1 MADQKP
7 YSSRDMERYFND
19 PQYRRS
25 ILAAGKGWFH
35 RNSKLAF
42 ALLGLFLVS
51 CGWYGF
57 HVVDGL
63 PSLEQLENPLLEIST
78 QIYSA
83 DGEVLD
89 QFSIKNR
96 TPVTLDQLPPGLTE
110 ALIATEDKQFYNHWG
125 VNASRFVRQMII
137 NVVTFRQAGAS
148 TVTQQ
153 LARNLYKLKGTEES
167 LFDKI
172 TRKIREFIT
181 SVQIERNFTKRE
193 ILELYL
199 NESYFGRSAY
209 GIESAAQI
217 YFKKTASQLKAA
229 EFTLLVGMLKGPNY
243 YDPLTHLDR
252 ALERRDLV
260 ISQMVGD
267 GVLSEEQASWVRSDT
282 LGFHIPDPDLRQG
295 VAPHF
300 VEWVRRQLVV
310 KSRTYGFNV
319 LRDGLKIYTTLNA
332 KMQRHANKAVEE
344 HMKEFQA
351 KWDTLWNWNA
361 YPEILAGNV
370 ERYITENEGYKRAP
384 TQQGKDSIAAIMRAD
399 SAFIDSIKV
408 LARTIEVGF
417 VALDPHNGNIL
428 AMVGGTNFRAFKYG
442 LNHVTQIRR
451 QPGSAFK
458 PFVYTVAI
466 DNGWPVS
473 TELMNQP
480 VTIPMP
486 DGTRWTPSNYD
497 GDFGGKYTLRDGI
510 RKSINLIAV
519 RAILDIAPAAQVV
532 QYANRM
538 GIKSKIRPYPSI
550 ALGSVEVS
558 PLELTTAYG
567 VYANEG
573 VLVEPLSILR
583 IEDKDGNIIEQNFPQ
598 KREALSRETAYI
610 MTDLLEGVVNE
621 GTAARAVRSHF
632 HFPAGGKT
640 GTTNDYGDAW
650 FVGFTPQM
658 AAGVWVGFDDNR
670 IKFGYSEGQ
679 GGRAAAPIWAKFMR
693 YTYEDPEIGMDLQYF
708 QRPDGVVT
716 DTICVDTKKKAREF
730 CPTKVEEIFN
740 AKYPLSLCDKHTSM
754 NWNEEQQTPSKIHW

>member
-1 MADQKP
+1 
-7 YSSRDMERYFND
+7 MERYFND

-25 ILAAGKGWFH
+25 ILNASRGWVRRH
-35 RNSKLAF
+35 KRASLIVGA
-42 ALLGLFLVS
+42 ALLLV
-51 CGWYGF
+51 CGWYVY
-57 HVVDGL
+57 HIMDGL
-63 PSLEQLENPLLEIST
+63 PSLEQLENPRLELST
-78 QIYSA
+78 KIYSIN
-83 DGEVLD
+83 GEILD

-96 TPVTLDQLPPGLTE
+96 TPVNLTQLPPGLVE
-110 ALIATEDKQFYNHWG
+110 ALIATEDKQFYEHWG
-125 VNASRFVRQMII
+125 VNASRFIRQMII

-148 TVTQQ
+148 TITQQ
-153 LARNLYKLKGTEES
+153 LARNLYKLKGSEES

-209 GIESAAQI
+209 GIESAAQV
-217 YFKKTASQLKAA
+217 YFKKPASRLTPA
-229 EFTLLVGMLKGPNY
+229 EYTLLIGMLKGPNY
-243 YDPLTHLDR
+243 YDPLDHMDR
-252 ALERRDLV
+252 SVQRREIV
-260 ISQMVGD
+260 INQMIGD
-267 GVLSEEQASWVRSDT
+267 GVITPEQASIIRSDT
-282 LGFHIPDPDLRQG
+282 LGFYVPDPDLLEG
-295 VAPHF
+295 IAPHF
-300 VEWVRRQLVV
+300 VEWVRRQLVS
-310 KSRTYGFNV
+310 KSQKYGFNL
-319 LRDGLKIYTTLNA
+319 LRDGLKIYTTLDAN
-332 KMQRHANKAVEE
+332 MQRHANRAVEE

-361 YPEILAGNV
+361 YPDILEGNIQKF
-370 ERYITENEGYKRAP
+370 ITESEQYKRAKTP
-384 TQQGKDSIAAIMRAD
+384 ESKDSIAAVMQSD
-399 SAFIDSIKV
+399 STVIDSVKTV
-408 LARTIEVGF
+408 AKTIEVGF
-417 VALDPHNGNIL
+417 VAIDPHSGHIVS
-428 AMVGGTNFRAFKYG
+428 MVGGTNFRSFRYG
-442 LNHVTQIRR
+442 LNHVTQIHR

-497 GDFGGKYTLRDGI
+497 GDFGGKYTLREGL

-519 RAILDIAPAAQVV
+519 RAILDIAPATQVV
-532 QYANRM
+532 LYAQRM
-538 GIKSKIRPYPSI
+538 GIKSRIRPYPSI

-558 PLELTTAYG
+558 PLELTTAFG
-567 VYANEG
+567 VFANEG

-583 IEDKDGNIIEQNFPQ
+583 IEDKDGNIIEQNVPQ

-610 MTDLLEGVVNE
+610 MTDLLEGVVNA
-621 GTAARAVRSHF
+621 GTAARVRSYF

-650 FVGFTPQM
+650 FVGFTPLIV
-658 AAGVWVGFDDNR
+658 AGVWVGFDDNR

-679 GGRAAAPIWAKFMR
+679 GGRAAAPIWGKFMK
-693 YTYEDPEIGMDLQYF
+693 YIYEDPEIGLDLKYF

-716 DTICVDTKKKAREF
+716 DTICADTKKKAREF
-730 CPTKVEEIFN
+730 CPTKIEEIFN
-740 AKYPLSLCDKHTSM
+740 SKYPLGLCDKHTSI

>member
-7 YSSRDMERYFND
+7 YSSKDMERYFND
-19 PQYRRS
+19 PQYRRT
-25 ILAAGKGWFH
+25 ILAASKGWLR
-35 RNSKLAF
+35 RNAKTAAVL
-42 ALLGLFLVS
+42 ALLVVAS

-57 HVVDGL
+57 HILDGL
-63 PSLEQLENPLLEIST
+63 PSLEQLENPRLEIST

-83 DGEVLD
+83 DGEILD

-96 TPVTLDQLPPGLTE
+96 TPVTLDQLPPGLIE
-110 ALIATEDKQFYNHWG
+110 ALIATEDKQFYDHWG

-137 NVVTFRQAGAS
+137 NVITFRQAGAS

-153 LARNLYKLKGTEES
+153 LARNLYKLKGSEES

-217 YFKKTASQLKAA
+217 YFKKSASQLKAA

-252 ALERRDLV
+252 ALQRRDLV

-267 GVLSEEQASWVRSDT
+267 GVLSDGQALRVRSDT
-282 LGFHIPDPDLRQG
+282 LAFHIPDPDLRQG
-295 VAPHF
+295 IAPHF
-300 VEWVRRQLVV
+300 VEWVRQQLIV

-332 KMQRHANKAVEE
+332 KMQRHANRAVEE
-344 HMKEFQA
+344 HMKDFQM

-361 YPEILAGNV
+361 YPEILAGNI
-370 ERYITENEGYKRAP
+370 EKYITESESYKRALTP
-384 TQQGKDSIAAIMRAD
+384 QAKDSIAAIMRAD
-399 SAFIDSIKV
+399 STFIDSVKV

-417 VALDPHNGNIL
+417 VVLDPHNGNIL

-466 DNGWPVS
+466 DNGSPVT

-480 VTIPMP
+480 VTVPMP

-497 GDFGGKYTLRDGI
+497 GDFGGKYTLREGL

-519 RAILDIAPAAQVV
+519 RAILDIAPPKQVV
-532 QYANRM
+532 EYANRM
-538 GIKSKIRPYPSI
+538 GIKSRIRPYPSI
-550 ALGSVEVS
+550 ALGSVEVT

-567 VYANEG
+567 VFANEG
-573 VLVEPLSILR
+573 ILVEPLSILR
-583 IEDKDGNIIEQNFPQ
+583 IEDKDGNVIEQNFPQ

-621 GTAARAVRSHF
+621 GTATRVRAYF

-650 FVGFTPQM
+650 FVGFTPQL

-679 GGRAAAPIWAKFMR
+679 GGRAAAPIWGRFMK
-693 YTYEDPEIGMDLQYF
+693 YIYEDSEIGMNVQYF

-730 CPTKVEEIFN
+730 CPIKIEEIFN

>member
-1 MADQKP
+1 MAEQR
-7 YSSRDMERYFND
+7 YSSKDMERYFND
-19 PQYRRS
+19 PQFRRAL
-25 ILAAGKGWFH
+25 LAGGGWFR
-35 RNSKLAF
+35 RNSKRLLPVLIVFVAF
-42 ALLGLFLVS
+42 S
-51 CGWYGF
+51 GWYGF
-57 HVVDGL
+57 HIIDGL
-63 PSLEQLENPLLEIST
+63 PSLEQLENPRLEIST

-83 DGEVLD
+83 DGEILD

-96 TPVTLDQLPPGLTE
+96 TPVTLDQLPPGLVE
-110 ALIATEDKQFYNHWG
+110 ALIATEDKQFYEHWG
-125 VNASRFVRQMII
+125 VNAPRFIRQMII
-137 NVVTFRQAGAS
+137 NVATFRQAGAS

-153 LARNLYKLKGTEES
+153 LARNLYKLKGSEES

-172 TRKIREFIT
+172 TRKIREFFT

-209 GIESAAQI
+209 GIESAAQV
-217 YFKKTASQLKAA
+217 YFKKPAVQLKAA

-243 YDPLTHLDR
+243 YDPINHLDR
-252 ALERRDLV
+252 ALVRRDLV
-260 ISQMVGD
+260 INQMVAD
-267 GVLSEEQASWVRSDT
+267 GVISPEQASRIRSDT
-282 LGFHIPDPDLRQG
+282 LSFHVPDPDLLQG
-295 VAPHF
+295 IAPHF
-300 VEWVRRQLVV
+300 VEWVRRQLIQ
-310 KSRTYGFNV
+310 KSQKYGFNV

-332 KMQRHANKAVEE
+332 RLQRHANRAVEE

-351 KWDTLWNWNA
+351 KWDTLWNWDA
-361 YPEILAGNV
+361 YPDILAGNI
-370 ERYITENEGYKRAP
+370 EKFINESEAYKRAP
-384 TQQGKDSIAAIMRAD
+384 TPEAKDSIANFMRNDPKVVD
-399 SAFIDSIKV
+399 SVKV

-417 VALDPHNGNIL
+417 VAIDPHSGNIV

-466 DNGWPVS
+466 DNGSSVL

-497 GDFGGKYTLRDGI
+497 GGFGGKYTLREGL

-519 RAILDIAPAAQVV
+519 RAILDIAPATQVV

-538 GIKSKIRPYPSI
+538 GIKSRIRPYPSI
-550 ALGSVEVS
+550 ALGSVEVT
-558 PLELTTAYG
+558 PLELTAAYG

-573 VLVEPLSILR
+573 VLVEPLAILR
-583 IEDKDGNIIEQNFPQ
+583 IEDKDGNIIEENFPQ

-621 GTAARAVRSHF
+621 GTAVRVRSFF
-632 HFPAGGKT
+632 HFPAAGKT

-650 FVGFTPQM
+650 FVGFTPQLT
-658 AAGVWVGFDDNR
+658 AGVWVGFDDNR

-679 GGRAAAPIWAKFMR
+679 GGRAAAPIWGRFMK
-693 YTYEDPEIGMDLQYF
+693 YAYEDPESGLSLQYF

-730 CPTKVEEIFN
+730 CPIKGEEIFN
-740 AKYPLSLCDKHTSM
+740 VKYPLSLCDKHTSM

>member
-7 YSSRDMERYFND
+7 YSSKDMERYFND

-25 ILAAGKGWFH
+25 ILAASKGWFH
-35 RNSKLAF
+35 RNSKTAIALA
-42 ALLGLFLVS
+42 ALFVAS

-57 HVVDGL
+57 HIIDGL
-63 PSLEQLENPLLEIST
+63 PSLEQLENPRLEIST
-78 QIYSA
+78 QIYSV

-96 TPVTLDQLPPGLTE
+96 TPVTLDQLPPGLIE
-110 ALIATEDKQFYNHWG
+110 ALIATEDKQFYDHWG

-153 LARNLYKLKGTEES
+153 LARNLYKLKGSEES

-217 YFKKTASQLKAA
+217 YFKKPASQLKAA
-229 EFTLLVGMLKGPNY
+229 EFTLLVGMLKGPNF

-252 ALERRDLV
+252 ALQRRDIV

-267 GVLSEEQASWVRSDT
+267 GVLSDDQALRVRSDT
-282 LGFHIPDPDLRQG
+282 LSFHIPDPDLRQG
-295 VAPHF
+295 IAPHF
-300 VEWVRRQLVV
+300 VEWVRRQLVT
-310 KSRTYGFNV
+310 KSRTYGFNL

-332 KMQRHANKAVEE
+332 KMQRHANRSVEE
-344 HMKEFQA
+344 HLKIFQA

-361 YPEILAGNV
+361 YPEILAGNI
-370 ERYITENEGYKRAP
+370 EKYIGETEVYKRAP
-384 TQQGKDSIAAIMRAD
+384 TQEAKDSLAAIMRAD
-399 SAFIDSIKV
+399 STFIDTVKV
-408 LARTIEVGF
+408 LARMIEVGF
-417 VALDPHNGNIL
+417 VVLDPHNGNIL
-428 AMVGGTNFRAFKYG
+428 AMVGGANFRAFKYG

-480 VTIPMP
+480 VTVPMP

-497 GDFGGKYTLRDGI
+497 GDFGGKYTLREGI

-538 GIKSKIRPYPSI
+538 GIKSRIRPYPSI

-583 IEDKDGNIIEQNFPQ
+583 IEDKDGNIIEQSFPQ
-598 KREALSRETAYI
+598 KREALNRETAYI
-610 MTDLLEGVVNE
+610 MTNLLEGVVNE
-621 GTAARAVRSHF
+621 GTAARAVRTYF
-632 HFPAGGKT
+632 HFTAAGKT

-650 FVGFTPQM
+650 FVGFTPQI

-679 GGRAAAPIWAKFMR
+679 GGRAAAPIWARFMK

-716 DTICVDTKKKAREF
+716 DTICADTKKKAREF
-730 CPTKVEEIFN
+730 CPIKVEEIFN
-740 AKYPLSLCDKHTSM
+740 SKYPLSLCDKHTSM

>member
-1 MADQKP
+1 MAGQKP
-7 YSSRDMERYFND
+7 YSSKDMERYFND
-19 PQYRRS
+19 PQYRRT
-25 ILAAGKGWFH
+25 ILAASKGWFR
-35 RNSKLAF
+35 RNTKTAIV
-42 ALLGLFLVS
+42 LGLLFVGS
-51 CGWYGF
+51 CSWYGF
-57 HVVDGL
+57 HIIDGL
-63 PSLEQLENPLLEIST
+63 PSLEQLENPRLEIST

-96 TPVTLDQLPPGLTE
+96 TPVTLDQLPPGLIE
-110 ALIATEDKQFYNHWG
+110 ALIATEDKQFYDHWG

-137 NVVTFRQAGAS
+137 NVVTLRQAGAS

-153 LARNLYKLKGTEES
+153 LARNLYKLKGSEES

-217 YFKKTASQLKAA
+217 YFKKPASQLKAA

-252 ALERRDLV
+252 ALQRRDLV

-267 GVLSEEQASWVRSDT
+267 GVLSDDQALRVRSDT
-282 LGFHIPDPDLRQG
+282 LAFHIPDPDLRQG
-295 VAPHF
+295 IAPHF
-300 VEWVRRQLVV
+300 VEWVRQQLIT

-332 KMQRHANKAVEE
+332 KMQRHANRAVEE
-344 HMKEFQA
+344 HMKVFQA
-351 KWDTLWNWNA
+351 KWDTLWDWNA
-361 YPEILAGNV
+361 YPEILAGNIEKYIV
-370 ERYITENEGYKRAP
+370 ESEHYKRAA
-384 TQQGKDSIAAIMRAD
+384 TQEAKDSIATIMRAD
-399 SAFIDSIKV
+399 STFIDSVKV
-408 LARTIEVGF
+408 LARMIEVGF
-417 VALDPHNGNIL
+417 VVLDPHNGNIL

-466 DNGWPVS
+466 DNGSPVT

-480 VTIPMP
+480 VTVPMP

-497 GDFGGKYTLRDGI
+497 GDFGGKYTLREGL

-519 RAILDIAPAAQVV
+519 RAILDIAPAKQVV
-532 QYANRM
+532 EYANRM
-538 GIKSKIRPYPSI
+538 GIKSRIRPYPSI

-567 VYANEG
+567 VFANEG
-573 VLVEPLSILR
+573 ILVEPLSILR
-583 IEDKDGNIIEQNFPQ
+583 IEDKDGNVIEQNFPQ

-621 GTAARAVRSHF
+621 GTASRVRAYF

-650 FVGFTPQM
+650 FVGFTPQL

-670 IKFGYSEGQ
+670 IKFGYAEGQ
-679 GGRAAAPIWAKFMR
+679 GGRAAAPIWGLFMK
-693 YTYEDPEIGMDLQYF
+693 YVYEDPEIGMNLQYF

-716 DTICVDTKKKAREF
+716 DTICADTKKKAREF
-730 CPTKVEEIFN
+730 CPIKVEEIFN
-740 AKYPLSLCDKHTSM
+740 SKYPLSLCDKHTSM

>member
-1 MADQKP
+1 MANQKP
-7 YSSRDMERYFND
+7 YSSKDMERYFND

-25 ILAAGKGWFH
+25 ILAAGRSWFY
-35 RNSKLAF
+35 RNSKVAF
-42 ALLGLFLVS
+42 TLVAVLFAS
-51 CGWYGF
+51 CGWYGY
-57 HVVDGL
+57 HIIDGL
-63 PSLEQLENPLLEIST
+63 PSLEQLENPRLEIST
-78 QIYSA
+78 QVLSA
-83 DGEVLD
+83 DGEILD

-96 TPVTLDQLPPGLTE
+96 TPVTLDQLPPGLIE
-110 ALIATEDKQFYNHWG
+110 ALISTEDKQFYEHWG
-125 VNASRFVRQMII
+125 VNAPRFVRQMII
-137 NVVTFRQAGAS
+137 NVATFQQAGAS

-172 TRKIREFIT
+172 TRKIREFFT

-193 ILELYL
+193 ILQLYL

-217 YFKKTASQLKAA
+217 YFKKPASKLKAA
-229 EFTLLVGMLKGPNY
+229 EFTLLVGMLKGPNF

-252 ALERRDLV
+252 ALQRRDLV
-260 ISQMVGD
+260 INQMVND
-267 GVLSEEQASWVRSDT
+267 GVLSDEQALWVRSDT

-295 VAPHF
+295 IAPHF
-300 VEWVRRQLVV
+300 VEWVRRQLVS
-310 KSRTYGFNV
+310 KSRTYGFNL
-319 LRDGLKIYTTLNA
+319 LRDGLKIHTTLNA
-332 KMQRHANKAVEE
+332 RMQRHANRAVEE

-351 KWDTLWNWNA
+351 KWDSLWNWDA
-361 YPEILAGNV
+361 YPEILAGNI
-370 ERYITENEGYKRAP
+370 EKYIGETDGYKRAP
-384 TQQGKDSIAAIMRAD
+384 TQEAKDSIAAIMRAD
-399 SAFIDSIKV
+399 STFIDSVKT

-417 VALDPHNGNIL
+417 VALDPHNGNIV

-466 DNGWPVS
+466 DNGSPVS

-497 GDFGGKYTLRDGI
+497 GDFGGKFTLREGL

-519 RAILDIAPAAQVV
+519 RAILDIAPASQVV

-538 GIKSKIRPYPSI
+538 GIKSRIRPYPSI
-550 ALGSVEVS
+550 ALGSVEVT
-558 PLELTTAYG
+558 PLELTTAFG
-567 VYANEG
+567 VFANEG

-610 MTDLLEGVVNE
+610 MTDLLEGVVNS
-621 GTAARAVRSHF
+621 GTAARVRHYF

-650 FVGFTPQM
+650 FVGFTPQL
-658 AAGVWVGFDDNR
+658 AAGVGGGFDDNR
-670 IKFGYSEGQ
+670 IKFGYAEGQ
-679 GGRAAAPIWAKFMR
+679 GGRAAAPIWGKFMK
-693 YTYEDPEIGMDLQYF
+693 YTYEDPDLGMGLQYF

-716 DTICVDTKKKAREF
+716 DTICVDTKKKARDF
-730 CPTKVEEIFN
+730 CPTKIEEIFN
-740 AKYPLSLCDKHTSM
+740 SKYPLSLCDKHTSI